1 MDTGLCFLEPV
12 CNTVCNTVNE
22 QQCRTENRQQCS
34 TVNEQQC
41 SIEQREQC
49 SNVPEERCQV
59 VNEQQCN
66 TVNRQQCDQVL
77 YNYITNAFLVFL
89 GCFWAYVGKPQN
101 HVGWATSMS
110 WHQTFQYG
118 PEIKLPLHISHCY
131 HVNFW
136 TVLSTPPRIFQ
147 CVGGYIVL
155 KLILVLCT
163 PYVLENAW
171 GGRQY

>member
-1 MDTGLCFLEPV
+1 MVIFILTIHWTFGLPDPGKAGKQCTLIRSPTDTGLCFLEPE

-101 HVGWATSMS
+101 HVG
-110 WHQTFQYG
+110 
-118 PEIKLPLHISHCY
+118 
-131 HVNFW
+131 
-136 TVLSTPPRIFQ
+136 
-147 CVGGYIVL
+147 
-155 KLILVLCT
+155 
-163 PYVLENAW
+163 
-171 GGRQY
+171 